1 MPNLGTVQSSGATV
15 NGGNAGLQPADA
27 IQLVDPNGQV
37 LATPSAP
44 NSRAD
49 GFSDCTYSTHC

>member
-1 MPNLGTVQSSGATV
+1 MPNLGTVQSSGAAV

-44 NSRAD
+44 NSTAD